1 MSRLVV
7 GLSNLLTRVRRKSV
21 RPENLL
27 LIFPHCLQWSDCP
40 QNVTQNVDNCKLC
53 GKCKIGKLVELSRRR
68 GIKYEVAS
76 GGRLALAKV
85 KNPDVRAVV
94 AVACSKELRQG
105 ILAAFP
111 KAVIGV
117 VNIFRKEPC
126 KDTDVD
132 TTEVERAI
140 DWLLRE

>member
-7 GLSNLLTRVRRKSV
+7 GLSNLLTRARRKHV

-27 LIFPHCLQWSDCP
+27 LLFPHCLQWSDCP
-40 QNVTQNVDNCKLC
+40 QNVSGNIDNCKLC
-53 GKCKIGKLVELSRRR
+53 GKCKIAKLIELSRER

-76 GGRLALAKV
+76 GGRLALTKV
-85 KNPDVRAVV
+85 KDPDVKAVV

-117 VNIFRKEPC
+117 VNLWPKEPC

-132 TTEVERAI
+132 TAEVERAI
-140 DWLLRE
+140 DWFLRE